1 MAEVMYIARV
11 FPGWLPAGWRADV
24 WTDEVTF
31 QNDTAGTTRFVVEI
45 PFVGIFIAAYTP
57 FSELQTTSV
66 PELGPYPT
74 VLAAIAVLRLM
85 T

>member
-1 MAEVMYIARV
+1 MVRALHVARV
-11 FPGWLPAGWRADV
+11 FPGWLPSDWRADV
-24 WTDEVTF
+24 WDDEVVF
-31 QNDTAGTTRFVVEI
+31 QDDTADTTRFVVEI